1 MESSLSSATK
11 LSSGGRIVIP
21 VEMRKE
27 LDIDAGDEILLRM
40 KGRMIELY
48 TRDQAIREIQER
60 VRQFVPEGVSL
71 ADELIAERRVE
82 AANE

>member
-1 MESSLSSATK
+1 
-11 LSSGGRIVIP
+11 
-21 VEMRKE
+21 MRKE